1 MRVFFWDLNKDK
13 NNVDE
18 KISDS
23 LDIITNKFVIAIR
36 TNGLEVRS
44 RITNE
49 VLENC
54 KIDLDFCGDGIKI
67 EEKK

>member
-1 MRVFFWDLNKDK
+1 MRIFFNNK
-13 NNVDE
+13 NNEIEE
-18 KISDS
+18 KNSNAI
-23 LDIITNKFVIAIR
+23 DIITNKFTIAVRIS
-36 TNGLEVRS
+36 GLEVRS

-49 VLENC
+49 ILENC